1 MLISAIAIVFV
12 FGLLVLVHEFGHF
25 ITAKKTGMRVD
36 EFAIGFGPKLVSK
49 KRGETVYSIRA
60 IPLGGFN
67 KIAGMEKG
75 MDEDAGDRAYWARPV
90 WARMIVILA
99 GSIMNFILP
108 FLIFAGVF
116 FFNGIQ
122 TPSNAPVLGQ
132 VISGEAASQAGLK
145 DGDKILS
152 VNGEQITS
160 WTNFVQKVQNAD
172 GKILKIEFIRDNE
185 QMATSVV
192 PKYDEQAKR
201 ALIGVTAPVDVK
213 SVGFGESIALAF
225 ATVVNII
232 YQMYSG
238 LIGMITGSVSAELS
252 GPVGV
257 AQMTSQA
264 AHLGLVPLLQF
275 AALLSLNLGVI
286 NLLPIPALDGGHFV
300 VLLVEAIRGKAIEA
314 KYVRVVQMAGIILL
328 LSLMFFATAQDVGRL
343 FG

>member
-36 EFAIGFGPKLVSK
+36 EFAIGFGPKLVSA

>member
-36 EFAIGFGPKLVSK
+36 EFAIGFGPKIFSTK
-49 KRGETVYSIRA
+49 KGETVYSIRA

-67 KIAGMEKG
+67 KIAGMEKD

-108 FLIFAGVF
+108 LIIFIGVF

-122 TPSNAPVLGQ
+122 TPVNAPILGK
-132 VISGEAASQAGLK
+132 VMSGEPASQAGLK
-145 DGDKILS
+145 DGDKITS
-152 VNGEQITS
+152 INGESINT
-160 WTNFVQKVQNAD
+160 WNDFVQIVQKAD
-172 GKILKIEFIRDNE
+172 GKILKIDFVRNDEPLS
-185 QMATSVV
+185 TTVV
-192 PKYDEQAKR
+192 PKYDEQSKR
-201 ALIGVTAPVDVK
+201 ALIGVTAPVEVQKVSFSDAVVL
-213 SVGFGESIALAF
+213 SFTTVG
-225 ATVVNII
+225 NII

-238 LIGMITGSVSAELS
+238 LVGMITGAVNAELS

-264 AHLGLVPLLQF
+264 AHMGLVPLLQF
-275 AALLSLNLGVI
+275 AALLSINLGVI
-286 NLLPIPALDGGHFV
+286 NLLPIPALDGGHFI

-314 KYVRVVQMAGIILL
+314 KYVRFVQMAGVILL
-328 LSLMFFATAQDVGRL
+328 LSLMFFATAQDIGRL

>member
-1 MLISAIAIVFV
+1 MLISALAIVFV

-36 EFAIGFGPKLVSK
+36 EFAIGFGPKLASIK
-49 KRGETVYSIRA
+49 KGETVYSIRA

-67 KIAGMEKG
+67 KIAGMQQG
-75 MDEDAGDRAYWARPV
+75 QDEDAGDRAYWARPV

-108 FLIFAGVF
+108 IVLFAGIF

-122 TPSNAPVLGQ
+122 TPSNAPILGK
-132 VISGEAASQAGLK
+132 VMSGEPASQAGLQS
-145 DGDKILS
+145 GDKIVS
-152 VNGEQITS
+152 INGESIDS
-160 WTNFVQKVQNAD
+160 WKGFVEKIQVAD
-172 GKILKIEFIRDNE
+172 GKVLKIEYLRDDK

-201 ALIGVTAPVDVK
+201 VLIGVTAPVDSK
-213 SVGFGESIALAF
+213 AVGFVDSIILAF
-225 ATVVNII
+225 TTVIAVI
-232 YQMYSG
+232 YQMYSA

-264 AHLGLVPLLQF
+264 AHMGIAPLLQF
-275 AALLSLNLGVI
+275 ASLLSLNLGVI

-300 VLLVEAIRGKAIEA
+300 VLLAEAIYGKPINP
-314 KYVRVVQMAGIILL
+314 KYVNYIQMAGIVIL
-328 LSLMFFATAQDVGRL
+328 LSLMFLATMQDIGRL
-343 FG
+343 FN

>member
-36 EFAIGFGPKLVSK
+36 EFAIGFGPKLVST

-152 VNGEQITS
+152 VNGEQILYR
-160 WTNFVQKVQNAD
+160 KC
-172 GKILKIEFIRDNE
+172 K
-185 QMATSVV
+185 M
-192 PKYDEQAKR
+192 
-201 ALIGVTAPVDVK
+201 
-213 SVGFGESIALAF
+213 
-225 ATVVNII
+225 
-232 YQMYSG
+232 
-238 LIGMITGSVSAELS
+238 
-252 GPVGV
+252 
-257 AQMTSQA
+257 
-264 AHLGLVPLLQF
+264 
-275 AALLSLNLGVI
+275 
-286 NLLPIPALDGGHFV
+286 
-300 VLLVEAIRGKAIEA
+300 
-314 KYVRVVQMAGIILL
+314 
-328 LSLMFFATAQDVGRL
+328 LMEKF
-343 FG
+343 